1 MQNEII
7 TLQRASASRI
17 LRALIIFG
25 VCLVIVFFPHHN
37 STFIAKVTHV
47 GFNSFICFDGI
58 DSRIPN
64 EKKKTRT
71 QKEEEEV
78 SDLKTHYAKYDP
90 KSIKHFRDMPLSAY
104 TLKGLKEN
112 NYDEPT
118 QIQKE
123 SIGLCFR
130 GSDVLGA
137 AKTGCGK
144 TLAFVI
150 PILELLHREKWT
162 KLDGLGALV
171 ITPTRELAYQIF
183 ETLRKVGKHHEF
195 SAGLVIGGKD
205 LQYETKRLSTC
216 NIVICTPG
224 RLLQHMD
231 ENPQFDPITLQI
243 LVLDEADRCLDL
255 GFAETMNAIL
265 GNLPKERQTLL
276 FSATQTRSIKDLG
289 RLSLKN
295 PVYVSIH
302 EHSKFST
309 PEKLTQN
316 YMVCELDKKMD
327 MLLSFIKSHRKSKT
341 LVFVQS
347 CKQARYFQELLKK
360 IRVGVSVLGLYG
372 TLHQLRRMSIY
383 EEFCQEEN
391 SMVLFATDIAA
402 RGLDFPKVDWV
413 FQLDCPE
420 DGKTYLHRVGR
431 TARHASIGKSL
442 MLLTPSEEEGML
454 KQLSIHRVP
463 IERIEVN
470 PKKLTTCQMKIEAN
484 LAGDNNLKEMAQ
496 RAFQSYIKSIY
507 LMKNKAIFDVF
518 QIETDTYA
526 RSLGLVVTPKEDV
539 LTIKRKDHD
548 LERDDLPSG
557 EEDNESVIPEIQR
570 KQKVITKASLA
581 KKVIKKNLS
590 LNNVVQFNEEG
601 DVVQNSAT
609 SKMSAIGQEYEKTCE
624 GSGIDLILAREVLKA
639 EDKFDKKLE
648 RVKIKEKHKEEK
660 QRLKDLKNKRKK
672 QMKETEEGDEFDE
685 EDSNH
690 SLDWLPDPDKIYGQE
705 DNALDDEDESIES
718 EYEAR
723 DNEIGTKRKWKP
735 PKKIKEKSSKKLK
748 SADKLYK
755 SSLAEDEDFALQL
768 LQRKSNHQFMTQDS
782 IINSDE
788 SECTPVEIPFELPP
802 EVPSQ
807 LQVKYNKVESND
819 CAEEGQSKTTVHVE
833 VNRIGDRQGARR
845 YSNVETWMEGYSDIP
860 SAFGDVVNE
869 LKIHDDKVVEHLQKP
884 CPSDNVVQKDV
895 SSSEGNSICDID
907 WEHDRKRRV
916 RRRMKDERKKYNS
929 FSQQETN
936 YQISNFPTEST
947 PYPTFYPDPKDE
959 FPPVPIESKSPKHI
973 SKLKP
978 KKKKYKYK
986 DITCYSLD
994 MERSRGFILKYAPEK
1009 GSCILTA
1016 DQKNPLKILDPRECA
1031 AILIKI
1037 APGKPRSSAV
1047 FRALWVKNSTQAFQ
1061 GSPKTPTKPFSFG
1074 RTMLMLRK
1082 FNNEGNLK
1090 QLFSFEFQIFLLR

>member
-1 MQNEII
+1 MKKKQHKKPPSH
-7 TLQRASASRI
+7 T
-17 LRALIIFG
+17 
-25 VCLVIVFFPHHN
+25 
-37 STFIAKVTHV
+37 KVMK
-47 GFNSFICFDGI
+47 
-58 DSRIPN
+58 
-64 EKKKTRT
+64 KKKTRT

-526 RSLGLVVTPKEDV
+526 RSLGLVVTPKVRFLKRKLKQKEVQEKDTITISESEDEDNEEDV

-768 LQRKSNHQFMTQDS
+768 LQRSYKS
-782 IINSDE
+782 
-788 SECTPVEIPFELPP
+788 
-802 EVPSQ
+802 
-807 LQVKYNKVESND
+807 
-819 CAEEGQSKTTVHVE
+819 
-833 VNRIGDRQGARR
+833 
-845 YSNVETWMEGYSDIP
+845 
-860 SAFGDVVNE
+860 
-869 LKIHDDKVVEHLQKP
+869 
-884 CPSDNVVQKDV
+884 
-895 SSSEGNSICDID
+895 
-907 WEHDRKRRV
+907 
-916 RRRMKDERKKYNS
+916 
-929 FSQQETN
+929 
-936 YQISNFPTEST
+936 
-947 PYPTFYPDPKDE
+947 
-959 FPPVPIESKSPKHI
+959 
-973 SKLKP
+973 
-978 KKKKYKYK
+978 
-986 DITCYSLD
+986 
-994 MERSRGFILKYAPEK
+994 
-1009 GSCILTA
+1009 
-1016 DQKNPLKILDPRECA
+1016 
-1031 AILIKI
+1031 
-1037 APGKPRSSAV
+1037 
-1047 FRALWVKNSTQAFQ
+1047 
-1061 GSPKTPTKPFSFG
+1061 
-1074 RTMLMLRK
+1074 
-1082 FNNEGNLK
+1082 
-1090 QLFSFEFQIFLLR
+1090 